1 MLKSQKLERSK
12 EDFEKVVLD
21 HENALKSRRERAP
34 IAPAANTDGRR
45 MGALRRPL

>member
-1 MLKSQKLERSK
+1 MLKSQKLEKSK

-21 HENALKSRRERAP
+21 HENALKSRRAP